1 MSTLNLLS
9 VSMSLSLSV
18 REGKYER
25 AESGRNWIYFKFNS
39 FIVLF
44 FFVFFEW
51 LCWCSIWVFVLKLVS
66 SEAKMGIYLTRR
78 DRIHKSVSL
87 SLLLSFFLYLS
98 FSWDNH
104 VKKREKKRVQFQG
117 IMNCKRAFHTP
128 ASFTQD
134 VRLSLLETVW
144 LFIVF
149 TLWWNLWCRCCV
161 TFTCKWDSLTSANVM
176 QCNISFG

>member
-9 VSMSLSLSV
+9 VSLSLSLSV
-18 REGKYER
+18 RESTSELR
-25 AESGRNWIYFKFNS
+25 AVEIG
-39 FIVLF
+39 FISNLIDLLF
-44 FFVFFEW
+44 CFFLFFFEW
-51 LCWCSIWVFVLKLVS
+51 LCWCSIWVFVLSLVR

-78 DRIHKSVSL
+78 DRIQKSVSL